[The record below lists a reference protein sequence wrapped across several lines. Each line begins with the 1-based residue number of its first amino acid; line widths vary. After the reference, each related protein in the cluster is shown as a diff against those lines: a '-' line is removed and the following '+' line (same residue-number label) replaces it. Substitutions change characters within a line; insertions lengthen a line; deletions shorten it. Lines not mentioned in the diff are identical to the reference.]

1 MKIQYRPRSR
11 IEYKSS
17 FWSVILLNLD
27 VSDAVVKCPRSTMK
41 FGYGFEI
48 RGGNFVVYIGELDG
62 AYSAQESLR
71 TPGQLVG
78 A

>member
-1 MKIQYRPRSR
+1 MV
-11 IEYKSS
+11 
-17 FWSVILLNLD
+17 FFFFLVCDTLD
-27 VSDAVVKCPRSTMK
+27 VSDAVVKCPRSMMK

-71 TPGQLVG
+71 TPGQLVV